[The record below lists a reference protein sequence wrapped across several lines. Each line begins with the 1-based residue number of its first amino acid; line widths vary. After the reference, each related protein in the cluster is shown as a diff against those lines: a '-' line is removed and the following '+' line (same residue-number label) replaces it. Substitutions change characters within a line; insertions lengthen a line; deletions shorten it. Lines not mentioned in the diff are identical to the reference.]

1 MRVALYW
8 TPCPSDPLHA
18 AGSAWLGRDAE
29 VGVAVRQP
37 AVEGIAGL
45 TAAARVYG
53 FHATLRPPMRLA
65 TGWAEFLGAAHRVAA
80 AVAPFRMP
88 RLVVDEMGGFLALRE
103 AEACPALWE
112 LADACVAGT
121 DVHRLRAGAAE
132 LASRRAAGLS
142 AMEDALLLRWGYPYV
157 MEAWRFHV
165 TLSGRLAGAEMARVR
180 AAAARHFTA
189 ALAVER
195 RVSEISVCTQADGG
209 DFLVAERVALKGG
222 I

>member
-29 VGVAVRQP
+29 LGVAVRQP
-37 AVEGIAGL
+37 EVEGIAGL

-53 FHATLRPPMRLA
+53 FHATLRPPMRQA
-65 TGWAEFLGAAHRVAA
+65 TGWEEVLASAHDVAA
-80 AVAPFRMP
+80 LVAPFRMP
-88 RLVVDEMGGFLALRE
+88 RLVVAEMGGFLALRE
-103 AEACPALWE
+103 AEACPALRE
-112 LADACVAGT
+112 LADACVVGT
-121 DVHRLRAGAAE
+121 DAHRLRAGAAE

-142 AMEDALLLRWGYPYV
+142 AVEDALLLRWGYPYV

-165 TLSGRLAGAEMARVR
+165 TLSSRLAPTEMARVR
-180 AAAARHFTA
+180 AAAERHFAA
-189 ALAVER
+189 ALAVAR
-195 RVSEISVCTQADGG
+195 RITEISVCTQKDGG
-209 DFLVAERVALKGG
+209 DFLVAERVPLRGG